1 MLYLKR
7 NTQKLFLDLA
17 EAEIVSIDAFNRRQ
31 YGEGLVIG
39 ICFIK
44 DAEGS
49 KPSQFL
55 NIYTATEPGGEFN
68 LGPFRLEEKKM

>member
-1 MLYLKR
+1 M
-7 NTQKLFLDLA
+7 
-17 EAEIVSIDAFNRRQ
+17 SIDAFNRRQ